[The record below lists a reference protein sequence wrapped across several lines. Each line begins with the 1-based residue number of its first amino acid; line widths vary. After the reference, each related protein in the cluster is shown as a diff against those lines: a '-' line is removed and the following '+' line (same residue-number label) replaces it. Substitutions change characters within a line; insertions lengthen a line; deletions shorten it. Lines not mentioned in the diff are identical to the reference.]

1 MKRRLHL
8 LAIRAICFLRYGM
21 CHAVASQVLAVGL
34 VLATAG
40 VQAQTSAS
48 APAGPTKP
56 ARTAQATT
64 TLPLVGATVES
75 VLRESGELVLDH
87 GDLPNLAMPAMT
99 MAFDVGNKKML
110 DKVKPGDKIR
120 FQAEIVKGRPTITR
134 LELAR

>member
-1 MKRRLHL
+1 MKRRLYL
-8 LAIRAICFLRYGM
+8 MADTTISVLRSGL
-21 CHAVASQVLAVGL
+21 CHAAASLVLAVGL

-40 VQAQTSAS
+40 VQAQTSTS
-48 APAGPTKP
+48 APSGPKKP
-56 ARTAQATT
+56 ARAAQATT
-64 TLPLVGATVES
+64 LPLADATVER

-110 DKVKPGDKIR
+110 DAVKPGDRIR
-120 FQAEIVKGRPTITR
+120 FQAEVVKGRPTITH